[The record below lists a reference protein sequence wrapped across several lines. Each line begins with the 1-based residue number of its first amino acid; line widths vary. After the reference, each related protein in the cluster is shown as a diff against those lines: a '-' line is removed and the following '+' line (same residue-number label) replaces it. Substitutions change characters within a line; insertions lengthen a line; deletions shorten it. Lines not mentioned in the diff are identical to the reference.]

1 MARVGIVSA
10 RVFFD
15 SWDRKMRSVDL
26 TVREREETP
35 RATVVTSMDR
45 SLVERAQSGDR
56 DAFSQL
62 VKASTRRLFGLARL
76 ILRDP
81 DRAEDAVQDAL
92 LLAWRDLRALRDPDA
107 WDPWVR
113 RLTVNACYKAA
124 GKHQRRT
131 RLEVQVEADPA
142 SAQATDPAAHVADR
156 EWILSALG
164 RLSMDQ
170 RAVIALHYYLDLRVE
185 EVAEI
190 LDIPYGTA
198 ASRLHR
204 GLDAMR
210 ASMRIEPVAAPDRA
224 PERAS

>member
-1 MARVGIVSA
+1 M
-10 RVFFD
+10 
-15 SWDRKMRSVDL
+15 L
-26 TVREREETP
+26 
-35 RATVVTSMDR
+35 RATTVTAMDR
-45 SLVERAQSGDR
+45 TLVERAQSGDH

-81 DRAEDAVQDAL
+81 DRAEDAVQDAM

-131 RLEVQVEADPA
+131 RIEVQVEADPR
-142 SAQATDPAAHVADR
+142 SAQAPDPTSDIADR
-156 EWILSALG
+156 EWLLTALD
-164 RLSMDQ
+164 RLSLDQ
-170 RAVIALHYYLDLRVE
+170 RAVVALHYYLDLPVA

-204 GLDAMR
+204 GLEAMR
-210 ASMRIEPVAAPDRA
+210 VTMRVEPGATPDPAA
-224 PERAS
+224 ERAS

>member
-1 MARVGIVSA
+1 
-10 RVFFD
+10 
-15 SWDRKMRSVDL
+15 
-26 TVREREETP
+26 
-35 RATVVTSMDR
+35 MDR
-45 SLVERAQSGDR
+45 TLVERAQSGDR

-76 ILRDP
+76 ILHDP
-81 DRAEDAVQDAL
+81 DRAEDAVQDAM

-131 RLEVQVEADPA
+131 RLEVQVDADPW
-142 SAQATDPAAHVADR
+142 SAQASDSASDIADR
-156 EWILSALG
+156 EWVLSALDQ
-164 RLSMDQ
+164 LNLDQ
-170 RAVIALHYYLDLRVE
+170 RAVIALHYYFDLPVKD
-185 EVAEI
+185 VAEI

-204 GLDAMR
+204 GLE
-210 ASMRIEPVAAPDRA
+210 SMRVTMRVEPGATPTRA

>member
-1 MARVGIVSA
+1 L
-10 RVFFD
+10 
-15 SWDRKMRSVDL
+15 DR
-26 TVREREETP
+26 T
-35 RATVVTSMDR
+35 
-45 SLVERAQSGDR
+45 LVERAQSGDR

-62 VKASTRRLFGLARL
+62 VKASTRRLLGLARL

-81 DRAEDAVQDAL
+81 DRAEDAVQDAM

-131 RLEVQVEADPA
+131 RIEVQIDIDPRSAQMPDPA
-142 SAQATDPAAHVADR
+142 SDVADR
-156 EWILSALG
+156 EWVFSALG
-164 RLSMDQ
+164 GLNLDQ
-170 RAVIALHYYLDLRVE
+170 RAVIALHYYLDLPMA

-204 GLDAMR
+204 GLE
-210 ASMRIEPVAAPDRA
+210 SMRMTMRVEPEATPRPAA
-224 PERAS
+224 ERAS

>member
-1 MARVGIVSA
+1 
-10 RVFFD
+10 
-15 SWDRKMRSVDL
+15 
-26 TVREREETP
+26 
-35 RATVVTSMDR
+35 MDR

-62 VKASTRRLFGLARL
+62 VKASTRRLLGLARL

-92 LLAWRDLRALRDPDA
+92 LQAWRDLRALRNPDA
-107 WDPWVR
+107 WDPWIR

-124 GKHQRRT
+124 GKHSRRR
-131 RLEVQVEADPA
+131 RLEVQVEAEPHAAQVAD
-142 SAQATDPAAHVADR
+142 SANDVADR
-156 EWILSALG
+156 EWVLAAL
-164 RLSMDQ
+164 DQ
-170 RAVIALHYYLDLRVE
+170 VTLEQRTVIALHYYLDLPVA

-204 GLDAMR
+204 GLEALR
-210 ASMRIEPVAAPDRA
+210 ASMRGPDGPEPDLVMRQAR
-224 PERAS
+224 